1 MIAGS
6 STPLSI
12 LTLPITVGRAAVY
25 WRSRNIAKMQTIP
38 ICAFMGVGHAS
49 TWLDSRIEKQ
59 LLRFPGRHRIA
70 VLALAQRDARLADL
84 ALSFPALLFALA
96 VPRHGFEPDM
106 VIKQVQAGAS
116 IKNMGRLTGLPW
128 WSRRLRPEAFQD
140 KLERLPDG
148 EPAARQIVNHLPRST
163 KLAPKWLAAVSS
175 ITKWGTPDAAI
186 WIAREMLRSSKAVNV
201 KRLHLIS
208 LYAWYSGRPDTL
220 GASLI
225 RNCWRPSMSFA
236 TALRHAG
243 DWLESLALYAQ
254 LGDQAIDDVWLSRA
268 SVDGFEFVPLC
279 TADEIRA
286 EALAM
291 QNCVRTLGDGISC
304 NCYRLWS
311 VRCGGTRVATLSV
324 GYRYCDPLLQIA
336 ELKGP
341 KNQNINRDVWW
352 SACRW
357 LHSHSLAEIMPFAA
371 RYGSVPPNRKAWIA
385 LWRLLAGHAPYSFL
399 AAPGT
404 FVTRDM
410 GPVTPIHCDAK
421 YPGCP
426 PRRKMVLWPD
436 EQQTHIAGGFES

>member
-70 VLALAQRDARLADL
+70 VLPLAQRDARLADL

-336 ELKGP
+336 ELKGRKIRMSTETSGGLLAVGCIP
-341 KNQNINRDVWW
+341 IAWRKSCHLPPATVRFLLTV
-352 SACRW
+352 RLG
-357 LHSHSLAEIMPFAA
+357 LHFGVPIGWPCAVFLLGCPWHLRHA
-371 RYGSVPPNRKAWIA
+371 RYGTCDSNPLQCQI
-385 LWRLLAGHAPYSFL
+385 
-399 AAPGT
+399 PGMSASPQNGT
-404 FVTRDM
+404 VAR
-410 GPVTPIHCDAK
+410 
-421 YPGCP
+421 
-426 PRRKMVLWPD
+426 
-436 EQQTHIAGGFES
+436 

>member
-1 MIAGS
+1 M
-6 STPLSI
+6 
-12 LTLPITVGRAAVY
+12 VGGRQLDH
-25 WRSRNIAKMQTIP
+25 KMGHTRCRHMD
-38 ICAFMGVGHAS
+38 CA
-49 TWLDSRIEKQ
+49 
-59 LLRFPGRHRIA
+59 
-70 VLALAQRDARLADL
+70 RDA
-84 ALSFPALLFALA
+84 
-96 VPRHGFEPDM
+96 
-106 VIKQVQAGAS
+106 
-116 IKNMGRLTGLPW
+116 
-128 WSRRLRPEAFQD
+128 AFIQ
-140 KLERLPDG
+140 
-148 EPAARQIVNHLPRST
+148 
-163 KLAPKWLAAVSS
+163 
-175 ITKWGTPDAAI
+175 
-186 WIAREMLRSSKAVNV
+186 AVNV

-341 KNQNINRDVWW
+341 KNQNVSRDVWW
-352 SACRW
+352 CARRW
-357 LHSHSLAEIMPFAA
+357 LHSHSLAESCHWPPATVPFLLT
-371 RYGSVPPNRKAWIA
+371 V
-385 LWRLLAGHAPYSFL
+385 RLG
-399 AAPGT
+399 
-404 FVTRDM
+404 
-410 GPVTPIHCDAK
+410 
-421 YPGCP
+421 
-426 PRRKMVLWPD
+426 
-436 EQQTHIAGGFES
+436 